1 VSSNFG
7 YIETIKGRDENNRS
21 SRVINRA
28 DGSVHGHVWLPTG
41 ECAAFI
47 VDNERVYV
55 GVDRNVDAHG
65 RRPAASSAARPAGR
79 EHISRTAHP
88 PIRAE

>member
-7 YIETIKGRDENNRS
+7 YAETIKGRDENNRS

-47 VDNERVYV
+47 IDSERVYV
-55 GVDRNVDAHG
+55 GVDRNRG
-65 RRPAASSAARPAGR
+65 RSWEKARSKFRR
-79 EHISRTAHP
+79 ETGGT
-88 PIRAE
+88 